1 MPSRR
6 STSSEGRGPAL
17 AARFTLDWGGPD
29 GATGFLRVEPGPLT
43 GGAGDLRLTRAVD
56 GRRDMMD
63 WLAEGK
69 SARTLRLS
77 VLDAGGRPV
86 AVYRFEGARPV
97 SLQLSPLDALADD
110 VLTESLLVHFERVQ
124 MEI

>member
-29 GATGFLRVEPGPLT
+29 GASGFLRVEPGPLT

-63 WLAEGK
+63 WLADGK

-97 SLQLSPLDALADD
+97 SLQLAPLDALADD
-110 VLTESLLVHFERVQ
+110 VLTESLLVRFERVQ

>member
-29 GATGFLRVEPGPLT
+29 GASGFLRVEPGPLT

-97 SLQLSPLDALADD
+97 SLQLAPLDALADD
-110 VLTESLLVHFERVQ
+110 VLTESLLVRFERVQ

>member
-6 STSSEGRGPAL
+6 STSSKGPAL
-17 AARFTLDWGGPD
+17 AARFTLDWGAPD

-43 GGAGDLRLTRAVD
+43 GDAGDLRLTRAVD
-56 GRRDMMD
+56 GRRDLMD
-63 WLAEGK
+63 WLADGR

-77 VLDAGGRPV
+77 VMDGAGQPV

-97 SLQLSPLDALADD
+97 SLQLSALDAMADD
-110 VLTESLLVHFERVQ
+110 VLKESLLVRFERVQ

>member
-6 STSSEGRGPAL
+6 STSSNGLSPAL
-17 AARFTLDWGGPD
+17 AARFTLEWGAPD

-56 GRRDMMD
+56 GRRDLMD
-63 WLAEGK
+63 WLADGK

-77 VLDAGGRPV
+77 VMDGAGQPV

-97 SLQLSPLDALADD
+97 SLQLSPLDAMADD